1 MPIKESAKKY
11 MRVTDRKTAKNKK
24 VRGTYRSAIKKTREA
39 VAQKDLAKA
48 TEWLK
53 KTIKTLDKAIE
64 KKVIK
69 KNTGARYK
77 SRINKMVK
85 NMSEK

>member
-48 TEWLK
+48 TEWL
-53 KTIKTLDKAIE
+53 
-64 KKVIK
+64 
-69 KNTGARYK
+69 
-77 SRINKMVK
+77 
-85 NMSEK
+85 